1 MATAVERLFRG
12 ISVKPVSLAFEATD
26 DEYSTLPLGKMACG
40 DSMPSCHPGST
51 E

>member
-1 MATAVERLFRG
+1 MKEG
-12 ISVKPVSLAFEATD
+12 NCKKPVSLASLKPLTI
-26 DEYSTLPLGKMACG
+26 EYSTLPLGKMACG